1 MAVNYFG
8 ALTVSK
14 SFEFGDKDYIAA
26 GYDDFWSTEEHLTI
40 REYMEKIKSSKA
52 QEIFE
57 YNGFHYVAVRTFNQE
72 EKDMSLIEISKYL
85 WDIKG
90 TDIQGTYSYKVACR
104 NTVERSRYR
113 KVR

>member
-1 MAVNYFG
+1 
-8 ALTVSK
+8 
-14 SFEFGDKDYIAA
+14 
-26 GYDDFWSTEEHLTI
+26 
-40 REYMEKIKSSKA
+40 MEKIKSSKA
-52 QEIFE
+52 QEIFQ